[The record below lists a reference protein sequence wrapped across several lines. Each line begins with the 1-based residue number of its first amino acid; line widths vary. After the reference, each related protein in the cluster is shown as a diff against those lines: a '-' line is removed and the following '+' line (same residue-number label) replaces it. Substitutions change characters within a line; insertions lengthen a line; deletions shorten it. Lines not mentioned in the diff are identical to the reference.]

1 MEKKRKHDFLTKSL
15 ILCDLQTYVLSFY
28 AFLFF
33 RSLPDAE
40 MRKNIPKHLVRS
52 DLTNDGAEVMEGL
65 AEVFGEEVGSL
76 AG

>member
-33 RSLPDAE
+33 RSLADAE
-40 MRKNIPKHLVRS
+40 PVKDMVE
-52 DLTNDGAEVMEGL
+52 DGC
-65 AEVFGEEVGSL
+65 
-76 AG
+76 

>member
-33 RSLPDAE
+33 RSLADAKPSE
-40 MRKNIPKHLVRS
+40 
-52 DLTNDGAEVMEGL
+52 DLPQDLIAAYLTGDGAEALE
-65 AEVFGEEVGSL
+65 S
-76 AG
+76 

>member
-33 RSLPDAE
+33 RSLADAKMGE
-40 MRKNIPKHLVRS
+40 YVSQDLVCC
-52 DLTNDGAEVMEGL
+52 DFTNDVREMKNAF
-65 AEVFGEEVGSL
+65 A
-76 AG
+76 